1 MQKIA
6 FFINPKIR
14 NFRKIEI
21 ELQHHFI
28 DFEYKFFISEYH
40 GHLLSLPQKAISEGY
55 NCMIAVGGDG
65 TLNEVVNGTIN
76 AFNNSE
82 IIDWE
87 KISDIKIGVFPA
99 GSGNDFV
106 RNIYDSK
113 ITTLKNLIQNNK
125 SEPIDVGFAKFSD
138 EKGIITERFFIN
150 IADVGIG
157 GEVVIT
163 KEKLPSFF
171 SANFNYLVSILYVM
185 ATYRKKLVKV
195 KTDAFSYEGKILNF
209 VIANGKY
216 FGNAIGIAPHAEI
229 NDGKFSI
236 TNIGNVSLLD
246 YFLNIGKAK
255 KCEKINH
262 PKVAYSEANEVYIE
276 SADQREVT
284 IDMDG
289 EFVGFAPITLICEM
303 GKINFIK

>member
-28 DFEYKFFISEYH
+28 DFDYKFFISEYH

-76 AFNNSE
+76 AFNNSG

-125 SEPIDVGFAKFSD
+125 SEPIDVGFAKFYD

-163 KEKLPSFF
+163 KEKLPSVF
-171 SANFNYLVSILYVM
+171 SAKFNYLVSILYVM

-195 KTDAFSYEGKILNF
+195 KTDAFLYEGKILNF

-262 PKVAYSEANEVYIE
+262 QQVSYSEAKEVYIE
-276 SADQREVT
+276 SADQRKIT

-289 EFVGFAPITLICEM
+289 EFVGFAPVTLICEKV
-303 GKINFIK
+303 KINFIK

>member
-1 MQKIA
+1 MQEIA

-28 DFEYKFFISEYH
+28 DFDYKFFISEYH

-65 TLNEVVNGTIN
+65 TLNEVVNGAIN
-76 AFNNSE
+76 AFNNFG

-138 EKGIITERFFIN
+138 EKGIITERFFMN

-157 GEVVIT
+157 GEVVIN
-163 KEKLPSFF
+163 KEKLPDFF
-171 SANFNYLVSILYVM
+171 SARFNYLASILYVM
-185 ATYRKKLVKV
+185 VTYRKKLVKV
-195 KTDAFSYEGKILNF
+195 KTDTFSYKGKILNF

-246 YFLNIGKAK
+246 YFLNIRAAK
-255 KCEKINH
+255 KCEKISH
-262 PKVAYSEANEVYIE
+262 PQVTYSDANEVYIE
-276 SADQREVT
+276 SVDHRKIT

-289 EFVGFAPITLICEM
+289 EFVGFAPIKLICE
-303 GKINFIK
+303 KNRINFIK

>member
-28 DFEYKFFISEYH
+28 DFDYKFFISEYH

-76 AFNNSE
+76 AFNNSG

-87 KISDIKIGVFPA
+87 KILDIKIGVFPA

-163 KEKLPSFF
+163 KEKLPSVF
-171 SANFNYLVSILYVM
+171 SAKFNYLVSILYIM
-185 ATYRKKLVKV
+185 ATYRKNMVKV

-246 YFLNIGKAK
+246 YFLNNGKAK

-276 SADQREVT
+276 SSDQRKVT

-289 EFVGFAPITLICEM
+289 EFVGFAPITLICEKE
-303 GKINFIK
+303 KINFIK